1 MTNFDFAAF
10 WSQGDAVSHFI
21 AIALFIMSV
30 LSWTVIIVKF
40 TRVVRMRAY
49 TKNAQHDF
57 WVTPDWKLAL
67 RKLGGPRLNPES
79 NPFYALAVTAEAA
92 VEHEKAGFS
101 KLEVKMNESDWL
113 AHCLKN
119 SLDDQAENSQA
130 GMVVLASISSTAP
143 FVGLFGTVWGIYH
156 ALHAIGVT
164 GQASLGQVAGPV
176 GEALI
181 MTAFGLFVAIPA
193 VLGYN
198 IIARRNKA
206 LMHKLNRFAYELH
219 SYFLTGARVE
229 VVKDSAAQSDVRKAP
244 TKIMA
249 SKG

>member
-1 MTNFDFAAF
+1 MSNFDFAAF
-10 WSQGDAVSHFI
+10 WNQGDSVSHFI
-21 AIALFIMSV
+21 AICLFIMSI
-30 LSWTVIIVKF
+30 LSWTVILGKAFRIM
-40 TRVVRMRAY
+40 RMRAY
-49 TKNAQHDF
+49 AKNAQEGF
-57 WVTPDWKLAL
+57 WTIADWNLAL
-67 RKLGGPRLNPES
+67 RKLGGPRLAPRV
-79 NPFYALAVTAEAA
+79 NPFYALAADAEAA
-92 VEHEKAGFS
+92 MEHKRIGAS

-119 SLDDQAENSQA
+119 SLDDQAENAQA

-156 ALHAIGVT
+156 ALHAIGIA

-181 MTAFGLFVAIPA
+181 MTALGLFVAIPA

-198 IIARRNKA
+198 VVARRNKA

-219 SYFLTGARVE
+219 SFFLTGARVE
-229 VVKDSAAQSDVRKAP
+229 VGREPAAS
-244 TKIMA
+244 T
-249 SKG
+249 SKTSNA